1 MDGKKIQSYAHNII
15 SLTWP
20 KYKKHMGER
29 DYENIKKV
37 EEILQKFHTEL
48 LNEFV
53 TKHAPH
59 QATTQDQVINISK
72 KKSKKDEDADQFY
85 VVSFKSNLKAKKPIE
100 FQIWRRGSEQRITNY
115 EIKNDPSR
123 DISEWTE
130 NVFQVQAILKYGNK
144 DIVLEKLK
152 EYFPDAEFIGSEP
165 ITIEQIN
172 SALSIFPGFK
182 NLTTF

>member
-1 MDGKKIQSYAHNII
+1 MDAKKIQSYAHNII
-15 SLTWP
+15 SSTWP
-20 KYKKHMGER
+20 KYKRHMGER

-53 TKHAPH
+53 EKHGSNQSTIQEPA
-59 QATTQDQVINISK
+59 INISK
-72 KKSKKDEDADQFY
+72 KKSKKEDSNELY
-85 VVSFKSNLKAKKPIE
+85 VVTFKTNLKAKKPIE

-123 DISEWTE
+123 DVSEWTE

-152 EYFPDAEFIGSEP
+152 EYYPDVEFIGSELV
-165 ITIEQIN
+165 TLEQIN
-172 SALSIFPGFK
+172 SALSIFPDFK